1 MARTESKIWQAGDF
15 GQSRRD
21 RQACR
26 YEIYIPDTLA
36 GREFFFSG
44 ATAADVAD
52 AEAAIVKFNSEA
64 TSLLNTEALARILL
78 RTECVASSKIEGL
91 NISPRRLLKAQ
102 AGLDVE
108 AGHVDVTAREVLSNI
123 QAMESALA
131 KISSGSEITVDILLE
146 VNKLL
151 LANTRLATH
160 GGKIRT
166 EQNWIGGS
174 DHNPCSAEFVPPNHE
189 LVHELLVDLADFCN
203 QDDLPALAQAAIAH
217 SQFETIHPFVDG
229 NGRTGRVLIQMILLK
244 RGISP
249 RVAPPISLVL
259 STQVKT
265 YLHGLA
271 ATRYVGEPG
280 SNQAT
285 AGINLWV
292 SRFAAVCN
300 TAVVESL
307 AFEEAVKTIE
317 RKWLTILGRK
327 RLGASITAL
336 VRGLIGMPILTTATA
351 MTITG
356 TTYKATNRAISSLVE
371 AGILTPVGSAKRN
384 RAFESHEMIAAFV
397 NLEKALDTPEGTGSE
412 N

>member
-1 MARTESKIWQAGDF
+1 MARRESKIWQGSES

-26 YEIYIPDTLA
+26 YQIYIPDQLA
-36 GREFFFSG
+36 EREFFFSG
-44 ATAADVAD
+44 STAADVAD

-64 TSLLNTEALARILL
+64 TSLVNTEALARILL

-108 AGHVDVTAREVLSNI
+108 TGHVDVTAREVLSNI

-131 KISSGSEITVDILLE
+131 KISSGSEVTVDILLE

-151 LANTRLATH
+151 LANTRLAAH

-189 LVHELLVDLADFCN
+189 LVHELLADLADFCN

-244 RGISP
+244 RGLSP
-249 RVAPPISLVL
+249 RVTPPISLVL

-271 ATRYVGEPG
+271 ATRYIGEPD
-280 SNQAT
+280 SDQAT
-285 AGINLWV
+285 DGINLWV
-292 SRFAAVCN
+292 SRFAAICN
-300 TAVVESL
+300 TAVAESL
-307 AFEEAVKTIE
+307 AFEETVKEIE
-317 RKWLTILGRK
+317 RKWLKALEGKRK
-327 RLGASITAL
+327 GASVNAL
-336 VRGLIGMPILTTATA
+336 VRGLIGMPILTTTTA

-356 TTYKATNRAISSLVE
+356 TTYKATNRAISTLVE
-371 AGILTPVGSAKRN
+371 AGILTAMGSAKRN
-384 RAFESHEMIAAFV
+384 RAFESNEMILAFA
-397 NLEKALDTPEGTGSE
+397 NLEKALDTPDVTGSE